1 MPRWYPGAQVGHRCL
16 GVTLVPWLDT
26 FCLVTPCMSS
36 MAVNFLVSTNTN
48 QNVLM
53 IEAALRP
60 GGLLRVHCPTMAGFG
75 YRTIKVATDSTVVE
89 VQVNT
94 KINLIV
100 NPTRVN

>member
-1 MPRWYPGAQVGHRCL
+1 
-16 GVTLVPWLDT
+16 
-26 FCLVTPCMSS
+26 MSL
-36 MAVNFLVSTNTN
+36 MAVNVLVSTNTN

-89 VQVNT
+89 VQVNM
-94 KINLIV
+94 KINLTV